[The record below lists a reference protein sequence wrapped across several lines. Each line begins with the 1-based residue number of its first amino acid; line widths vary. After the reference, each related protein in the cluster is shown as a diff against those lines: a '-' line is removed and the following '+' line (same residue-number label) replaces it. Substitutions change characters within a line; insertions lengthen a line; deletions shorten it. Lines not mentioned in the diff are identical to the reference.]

1 MKIYRQYFADL
12 KKYKSYMICAAK
24 AELKT
29 EVADS
34 YLNWV
39 WWILEP
45 FCLMLVYTFIFG
57 FVFDK
62 SEAYFPLFIFIGLTL
77 WNFFSVNER
86 KSATIVRRY
95 KSVVSRVYLPKVVL
109 LIVNMM
115 TTGFKMCIS
124 LMIVVVMMIFF
135 RVKLSYHILFI
146 IPGMVVL
153 MILTFGLM
161 CFEMHCGVYID
172 DLKKVNDI
180 VFKLLFYLTGIIFN
194 IDQRIG
200 KNYPELAT
208 ILGKWNPVAYL
219 ISSIRNALIYNQ
231 SPNWKWMLIWLVIS
245 LLLCMAGIRLVYRN
259 ENNYVKGI

>member
-1 MKIYRQYFADL
+1 MKIYRQFFADL
-12 KKYKSYMICAAK
+12 KKYKSYIICAAK

-34 YLNWV
+34 YLNWI

-62 SEAYFPLFIFIGLTL
+62 SEAYYPLFIFIGLTL
-77 WNFFSVNER
+77 WNFFSANAK
-86 KSATIVRRY
+86 KSAAIVRRF
-95 KSVVSRVYLPKVVL
+95 KSVVSRIYLPKVVL

-115 TTGFKMCIS
+115 TTGFKMCVS
-124 LMIVVVMMIFF
+124 LLIVVVMMIFF
-135 RVKLSYHILFI
+135 RVEISYHILFI
-146 IPGMVVL
+146 FPGMLVL
-153 MILTFGLM
+153 VLLTFGLM

-172 DLKKVNDI
+172 DLTKVNDI
-180 VFKLLFYLTGIIFN
+180 LFKLLFYLTGIIFN

-200 KNYPELAT
+200 KNYPKLAMV
-208 ILGKWNPVAYL
+208 LGKCNPAAYL

-245 LLLCMAGIRLVYRN
+245 LLLCMAGIRLIYRN

>member
-1 MKIYRQYFADL
+1 MKIYRQFFADL

-231 SPNWKWMLIWLVIS
+231 SPNWKWILIWLVIS

>member
-1 MKIYRQYFADL
+1 MKIYRQFFADL
-12 KKYKSYMICAAK
+12 KKYKSYIICAAK
-24 AELKT
+24 SELKT

-57 FVFDK
+57 FVFDR
-62 SEAYFPLFIFIGLTL
+62 SEAYYPLFIFIGLTL
-77 WNFFSVNER
+77 WNFFSANVK
-86 KSATIVRRY
+86 KSASMVRRF

-115 TTGFKMCIS
+115 TTGFKMLVS
-124 LMIVVVMMIFF
+124 LGIVVVMMAFF
-135 RVKLSYHILFI
+135 RVKLSYHILFVF
-146 IPGMVVL
+146 PGMAVL
-153 MILTFGLM
+153 LLLTFGLM
-161 CFEMHCGVYID
+161 CIQMHYGVYID
-172 DLKKVNDI
+172 DLTKVNDI
-180 VFKLLFYLTGIIFN
+180 VLRLLFYLTGIIFN

-200 KNYPELAT
+200 KNYPELAV
-208 ILGKWNPVAYL
+208 ILGKWNPMAYL
-219 ISSIRNALIYNQ
+219 LSAVRNALIYNQ
-231 SPNWKWMLIWLVIS
+231 SPDWEWMLIWFALS

>member
-1 MKIYRQYFADL
+1 MKIYRQFFADL

-115 TTGFKMCIS
+115 TTVFKMCIS

-146 IPGMVVL
+146 FPGMVIL

-200 KNYPELAT
+200 KNYPGLAT

-219 ISSIRNALIYNQ
+219 ISSVRNALIYNQ

>member
-1 MKIYRQYFADL
+1 
-12 KKYKSYMICAAK
+12 
-24 AELKT
+24 
-29 EVADS
+29 
-34 YLNWV
+34 
-39 WWILEP
+39 
-45 FCLMLVYTFIFG
+45 
-57 FVFDK
+57 
-62 SEAYFPLFIFIGLTL
+62 
-77 WNFFSVNER
+77 
-86 KSATIVRRY
+86 
-95 KSVVSRVYLPKVVL
+95 
-109 LIVNMM
+109 
-115 TTGFKMCIS
+115 
-124 LMIVVVMMIFF
+124 MIVVVMMIFF

-146 IPGMVVL
+146 FPGMVIL
-153 MILTFGLM
+153 MILTFGL

-200 KNYPELAT
+200 KNYPGLAT

-219 ISSIRNALIYNQ
+219 ISSVRNALIYNQ